1 MGTQLVPKPVLPFYN
16 SLLGPTRCSDR
27 RMARLER
34 KAHNLLKL
42 VLEVAGTSLVKK
54 RTCNSQRLVLSAKGK
69 EQLNTSLWYLQ
80 VRIYCTA
87 VTIKGNKFR
96 HVTSMPLPLEVKGKS
111 HDMPK
116 SGTDM

>member
-1 MGTQLVPKPVLPFYN
+1 M
-16 SLLGPTRCSDR
+16 
-27 RMARLER
+27 
-34 KAHNLLKL
+34 KL
-42 VLEVAGTSLVKK
+42 VLEVAGTSLVRIEHCK
-54 RTCNSQRLVLSAKGK
+54 SQRLVLSAKGK

-96 HVTSMPLPLEVKGKS
+96 HVTFMSLSLEVKGKS

-116 SGTDM
+116 SGTDMWCNNK